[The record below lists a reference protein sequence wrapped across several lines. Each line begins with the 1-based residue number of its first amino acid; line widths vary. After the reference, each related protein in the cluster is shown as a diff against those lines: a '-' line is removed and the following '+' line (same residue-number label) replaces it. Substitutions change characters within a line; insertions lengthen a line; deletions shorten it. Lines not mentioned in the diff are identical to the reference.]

1 MKRAARQFRTVLSR
15 FKRADAVLLEDGHS
29 FPVDGALADALAFV
43 GEQTFTRRTTYVG
56 THIHTCKH
64 GGHDFTKSC
73 STGNLHFPV
82 IGLEEMFKLDVLRL
96 RV

>member
-1 MKRAARQFRTVLSR
+1 MLIAYACVENKLYSNTV
-15 FKRADAVLLEDGHS
+15 A
-29 FPVDGALADALAFV
+29 
-43 GEQTFTRRTTYVG
+43 TYVG

-64 GGHDFTKSC
+64 GGHEFTKSR

-82 IGLEEMFKLDVLRL
+82 IRLEEMFKLHVIRL